1 MKREHEKNEINRNR
15 RKDVRPFCI
24 ISVISYSL
32 IILTSVLYV
41 RGVARAQQTESPK
54 RVLVLYWYDKDY
66 PGHITFDR
74 SFQATLGSA
83 PAGTVE
89 YYPEYLESNRF
100 PGESQSLSLRDHL
113 RQKYADHKIDVIVAA
128 TDASL
133 EFFLKYRNDLFPHT
147 PIVFEGVK
155 GPPETE
161 LTAGPGI
168 TGIRLV
174 TTYRETIDLAMRLH
188 PGTEQVFIISG
199 TLQHDKKFE
208 ILARTKLQGYEN
220 KLRVNYLTD
229 LPSDELIA
237 KTKSLPE
244 RSIIL
249 YAWQQSYNGQGK
261 VLESRE
267 ILAMISRSTRVPI
280 YGMAG
285 ANIGEGII
293 GGYAYTTEALATRT
307 AEIVLRIVSG
317 VRAQDIPVENMRTIP
332 MFDWHELRRWGISEN
347 RLPAESVVL
356 FKELSFWK
364 TYKWRIIGIISLCI
378 IQAGLI
384 AVLLIERGRRRRA
397 REALDD
403 RLRFET
409 LLSDLSADFTDLRHD
424 EADRKIK
431 MWLNRI
437 VQFLGVDRGHFFKAL
452 MVGEK
457 VHHPHSYS
465 VPGTDPTPEIDLQ
478 QEMPWYVEQ
487 LRRGTVLNYS
497 RLPDQLPVEATAES
511 QQFRDAGLKSHLAI
525 PVLLG
530 GSAVYALSFTT
541 LLLPRSWSEDL
552 VVRLR
557 LVGEIFANALMRKQ
571 AEEDL
576 LESHARI
583 EYLAGRLIVAQ
594 EDERKRIARELHDDF
609 NQQLAALAIGLDRL
623 ERQLPDAEDTIR
635 KHLIKLEGRTNQLVE
650 RVRCLSHELHSS
662 TLEHVGLPE
671 ALKRHCAEFAEQE
684 GISVNL
690 NIQDGNIAIPAD
702 AALCIYR
709 VAQEALRNIARHSG
723 AKIAEV
729 MLCTTRN
736 ILELRVADQG
746 MGFNKDHV
754 RLRRGLGL
762 VSIEERVK
770 LLHGSFEVKSQS
782 GAGTELRVHLPLKNE
797 QGSIVLNP

>member
-1 MKREHEKNEINRNR
+1 MKREYETNEINRNR

-32 IILTSVLYV
+32 IILTSVLYI
-41 RGVARAQQTESPK
+41 RGVARAQQSESPK

-100 PGESQSLSLRDHL
+100 PGENQSLFLRDHL
-113 RQKYADHKIDVIVAA
+113 RQKYADRTIDVIVAVS
-128 TDASL
+128 DASL
-133 EFFLKYRNDLFPHT
+133 EFLLKYRNDLFPHT

-155 GPPETE
+155 GASEKE
-161 LTAGPGI
+161 IKAGPGL
-168 TGIRLV
+168 TGIILV
-174 TTYRETIDLAMRLH
+174 NTHRETIDLALRLH

-199 TLQHDKKFE
+199 TLNHDKKFE
-208 ILARTKLQGYEN
+208 TLSRKKLQGYEN
-220 KLRVNYLTD
+220 KVRINYLTD
-229 LPSDELIA
+229 LTADELIV
-237 KTKSLPE
+237 KTKNLPE

-249 YAWQQSYNGQGK
+249 YVWQQLQNGQGK
-261 VLESRE
+261 VLETRDN
-267 ILAMISRSTRVPI
+267 LALIARSTRVPI

-285 ANIGEGII
+285 AYIGGGII
-293 GGYAYTTEALATRT
+293 GGYAFTTEDLATRT
-307 AEIVLRIVSG
+307 AELVLRVLNG
-317 VRAQDIPVENMRTIP
+317 ARAQDIPVENVRTIP
-332 MFDWHELRRWGISEN
+332 MFDWRELQRWGISEHQ
-347 RLPAESVVL
+347 LPAGSVVMN
-356 FKELSFWK
+356 KELSFWR
-364 TYKWRIIGIISLCI
+364 TYKWRIIGVGSLCI

-384 AVLLIERGRRRRA
+384 AVLLVERRRRRRA
-397 REALDD
+397 REALDE

-424 EADRKIK
+424 EADSKIK
-431 MWLNRI
+431 LWLSRL
-437 VQFLGVDRGHFFKAL
+437 VQFLGVDRGHFFKSL
-452 MVGEK
+452 MVGEEI
-457 VHHPHSYS
+457 HHTHSYS
-465 VPGTDPTPEIDLQ
+465 VPGTGSTSEINSQ
-478 QEMPWYVEQ
+478 QQMPWYVEQ
-487 LRRGTVLNYS
+487 LRCGTVLNYS
-497 RLPDQLPVEATAES
+497 QLPDQLPVEATAES
-511 QQFRDAGLKSHLAI
+511 RQFRDAGLKSHLAI

-530 GSAVYALSFTT
+530 GSAVYTLSFTT
-541 LLLPRSWSEDL
+541 LRFPRSWSEDL
-552 VVRLR
+552 VMRLR
-557 LVGEIFANALMRKQ
+557 LVAEIFANALMRKQ

-623 ERQLPDAEDTIR
+623 ERQLPDADDTIR

-723 AKIAEV
+723 AKIADV

-797 QGSIVLNP
+797 QGSIVQNP